1 MANLDYRDNDDFFL
15 YDSVIESLEVN
26 HKDKSVVFKILKVID
41 RIDRERGFT
50 YKVKLGILTFTEV
63 LYATI
68 PYSMEFGEWSEFYRS
83 AVLDSSELLEKVKKR
98 PNPALKKI
106 KEQLKHIYLGID
118 NGFEYK
124 EIDIICQKFSLEL
137 GSEEFILHDDFDW
150 LYDE

>member
-1 MANLDYRDNDDFFL
+1 MANINYRDNDDLFL
-15 YDSVIESLEVN
+15 YDSVIESVEVN
-26 HKDKSVVFKILKVID
+26 HKNKSIVFHILKVID

-68 PYSMEFGEWSEFYRS
+68 PYSMELGEWSEFYRS
-83 AVLDSSELLEKVKKR
+83 AVLDSSELLEKVKKC
-98 PNPALKKI
+98 PNPALEKI
-106 KEQLKHIYLGID
+106 KEQLKHVYLGID
-118 NGFEYK
+118 NGIEYK

-137 GSEEFILHDDFDW
+137 GSEEFILHDDFHW